1 MAEENAKLFESI
13 GLEPKTAANVAGSPK
28 LCAALRGVITEAGL
42 LGGCDKAVGN
52 ALYNMATKV
61 RGQRELRCSGACA
74 CGAARYHL
82 RALTPAP
89 CAALRRQFPGNAM
102 VHRPLL
108 AGYVA
113 SGKIKARGALQRLRS
128 AASKGLAA
136 LATAFAAAALTAA
149 PRLPLCAGAAAA
161 GGRLPVPRVHRRA
174 AGRQRSAGGAY
185 AA

>member
-61 RGQRELRCSGACA
+61 RAVAGCDAPARAP
-74 CGAARYHL
+74 ARYSAYHP
-82 RALTPAP
+82 RALTAL
-89 CAALRRQFPGNAM
+89 CRCFAAACRQFPGNAM

-128 AASKGLAA
+128 AASK
-136 LATAFAAAALTAA
+136 
-149 PRLPLCAGAAAA
+149 
-161 GGRLPVPRVHRRA
+161 RA
-174 AGRQRSAGGAY
+174 SQP
-185 AA
+185 